1 MGLKI
6 LSVAIGGALGA
17 VLRLLISEWTNQKLD
32 TLFPVGTVIA
42 NLLGAFV
49 IGFLMIYFLDE
60 FQLPQWVKF
69 LCVTGFLGGLTT
81 FSTFTYEWLTLMDT
95 GQYMWAL
102 YYGGIQLI
110 GGLIGCALGMALGRL
125 VF

>member
-69 LCVTGFLGGLTT
+69 FCVTGFLGGLTT

-95 GQYMWAL
+95 GQYIWAL

-110 GGLIGCALGMALGRL
+110 GGLVGCTLGMALGRL